1 MKLLIVSQYFWPE
14 EFRIND
20 LALDL
25 VKRGHEVSVITG
37 NPNYP
42 KGKFLKGY
50 GFKYS
55 TETFEGI
62 KIHRVPLVPR
72 GNSNI
77 MLVLN
82 YLSFVFFGSIFAYFD
97 NEKYDKVFAVN
108 YSPITAVLPGL
119 LYSKKNKIK
128 LSIWVQDLW
137 PESIIASSNIKSK
150 IIFSLL
156 NKLVKY
162 IYKNSDNIFVSNY
175 GFKNSIIEK
184 KIPVN
189 KIKFMPNWAEDIFE
203 SSRTLNVNRKEFNI
217 PKGFVIMFAGNIG
230 ESQDFESII
239 KAIELNKENHSIQW
253 VFVGDGRKSK
263 WLNHKIHKKKLTKT
277 VTLLGRH
284 PTESMPSFFKLADV
298 MLVSL
303 KNEYIFSLTVP
314 GKVQSYMASSKPILT
329 MLNGEGSRI
338 IKVSKSGF
346 VANSGDYKT
355 LSKNVQKCFSLSSI
369 KLDELGQNAFN
380 CYKKNYSKVK
390 IIDFFIN
397 EI

>member
-25 VKRGHEVSVITG
+25 IKRGHDVSVITG

-42 KGKFLKGY
+42 KGKFIKGY

-55 TETFEGI
+55 IEVFNGI
-62 KIHRVPLVPR
+62 KIYRVPIFPR
-72 GNSNI
+72 GKNSL
-77 MLVLN
+77 MLIIN
-82 YLSFVFFGSIFAYFD
+82 YLSFVFFGCFFSFFHRI
-97 NEKYDKVFAVN
+97 KYDKVFAVN

-119 LYSKKNKIK
+119 VYSKKNKIK

-137 PESIIASSNIKSK
+137 PESIVASSNIKSK
-150 IIFSLL
+150 IVLSVL

-175 GFKNSIIEK
+175 GFINSIIEK

-263 WLNHKIHKKKLTKT
+263 WLHHKIHKKKLTKI

-338 IKVSKSGF
+338 IKESKSGF
-346 VANSGDYKT
+346 VANAGDYKT
-355 LSKNVQKCFSLSSI
+355 LSKNAQKCFSLSSI

-380 CYKKNYSKVK
+380 HYKKNYSKGK

>member
-20 LALDL
+20 LALEL
-25 VKRGHEVSVITG
+25 VKRGHDVSVITG

-42 KGKFLKGY
+42 KGKFIKGY

-55 TETFEGI
+55 KEFFNGI
-62 KIHRVPLVPR
+62 KIYRVPVFPR
-72 GNSNI
+72 GKNSF
-77 MLVLN
+77 MLIVN
-82 YLSFVFFGSIFAYFD
+82 YLSFVFFGCFFSFFHKI
-97 NEKYDKVFAVN
+97 KYDKVFAVN

-119 LYSKKNKIK
+119 IYSKKNKIK

-137 PESIIASSNIKSK
+137 PESVIASSNIKSK
-150 IIFSLL
+150 IVFRVL
-156 NKLVKY
+156 NTLVKY
-162 IYKNSDNIFVSNY
+162 IYKNSENIFVSNY
-175 GFKNSIIEK
+175 GFKDSIIEK
-184 KIPVN
+184 KIPTN

-203 SSRTLNVNRKEFNI
+203 SSRMLNVNRKEFNI
-217 PKGFVIMFAGNIG
+217 PKGFVIMFAGNLG
-230 ESQDFESII
+230 ESQDFESIT
-239 KAIELNKENHSIQW
+239 KAIELNKENHKIQW
-253 VFVGDGRKSK
+253 VFIGDGRKNK
-263 WLNHKIHKKKLTKT
+263 WLINKIHKKKLTNI

-314 GKVQSYMASSKPILT
+314 GKVQSYMAASKPILT

-338 IKVSKSGF
+338 IKESKSGF
-346 VANSGDYKT
+346 VANAGDYKT
-355 LSKNVQKCFSLSSI
+355 LSKNIQNCFSLSPS

-380 CYKKNYSKVK
+380 YYKKNYSKNK

>member
-25 VKRGHEVSVITG
+25 VKRGHDVSVITG

-42 KGKFLKGY
+42 KGKFIKGY

-55 TETFEGI
+55 TETYQGI
-62 KIHRVPLVPR
+62 KIHRVPIFAR
-72 GNSNI
+72 GNSSF
-77 MLVLN
+77 MLILN
-82 YLSFVFFGSIFAYFD
+82 YVSFIFFGSIFAYFHK
-97 NEKYDKVFAVN
+97 EKYDKVFAVN
-108 YSPITAVLPGL
+108 YSPITAVIPAIV
-119 LYSKKNKIK
+119 YSKKNKIK

-137 PESIIASSNIKSK
+137 PESIVASSNIKSK
-150 IIFSLL
+150 IVFNEL

-162 IYKNSDNIFVSNY
+162 IYKNCDNIFVSNY
-175 GFKNSIIEK
+175 GFKNSIIKK
-184 KIPVN
+184 KISSN

-217 PKGFVIMFAGNIG
+217 PIGFVIMFAGNIG

-263 WLNHKIHKKKLTKT
+263 WLHEKIHEKKLTKI

-329 MLNGEGSRI
+329 MLDGEGSSI
-338 IKVSKSGF
+338 IKESKSGF
-346 VANSGDYKT
+346 VANAGDYKT
-355 LSKNVQKCFSLSSI
+355 LSTNVQKCFNLSSI

-380 CYKKNYSKVK
+380 FYKKKYSKDK